1 MLSASDFRAA
11 AANNCSLPAPD
22 VARIFLL
29 VVCEI
34 RPRGRPRLS
43 LTNLLRPAP
52 SREFQGPTNHPAAR
66 RSVFRPGASSVL
78 ASSRMQT
85 RMSPYRISRHISQ
98 VSAWESHNSIPQSE
112 HCVLAV
118 FGQGMPSASAKFRTS
133 TISQFHRLRTPIV
146 ILTLQL
152 RYCALTCFE
161 TGLVGVFRQGAE
173 GGDRFRYCGSPTFRT
188 SSANCGSERRGSS
201 KKSVFRPSSQGSRS

>member
-118 FGQGMPSASAKFRTS
+118 FGECRQHPLSFE
-133 TISQFHRLRTPIV
+133 
-146 ILTLQL
+146 LQ
-152 RYCALTCFE
+152 
-161 TGLVGVFRQGAE
+161 
-173 GGDRFRYCGSPTFRT
+173 RFRSFIGSAPRL
-188 SSANCGSERRGSS
+188 SSLHCNFAIA
-201 KKSVFRPSSQGSRS
+201 P